1 VKRIPPECSG
11 LAGSP
16 GEDPIITDAAHADL
30 DEMWDHIAQRGPTG
44 ADRLIDRFY
53 ASAGIAS
60 RFLSN

>member
-1 VKRIPPECSG
+1 MTE
-11 LAGSP
+11 
-16 GEDPIITDAAHADL
+16 PIITDRAHADL
-30 DEMWDHIAQRGPTG
+30 DEMWDHIAQRDPAG